1 MKVLVAGGAGFIGTH
16 TCVALTQAGHE
27 VVCADNFSNSKPAA
41 VDATRKLCGVD
52 FPFLKTDFCDPAQ
65 SDAAFD
71 GQGIDAVIFFAAF
84 KAVGESCEN
93 PLKYYRNNLTSLLNI
108 LSSMKK
114 FGVKNFIFSS
124 SATVYGDKNPMPAK
138 EEYPISAV
146 NPYGMTKV
154 MTEEILGDLCKADPD
169 FHAVVLRYFNPI
181 GSHPS
186 GEIGEDSG
194 DRPNNLLPLL
204 LQVADGSRKELLV
217 FGDDYDTPDGTG
229 VRDYIHVMD
238 LAEGHVAALRRFG
251 KGKGFEVF
259 NLGTGVGYSVLD
271 IIHACERATGVT
283 VPYRVVE
290 RRPGDVALC
299 LADPTRAREVLG
311 WTASRT
317 LDDMCVDAWRWQTK
331 HPHGFPV
338 Q

>member
-1 MKVLVAGGAGFIGTH
+1 M
-16 TCVALTQAGHE
+16 
-27 VVCADNFSNSKPAA
+27 
-41 VDATRKLCGVD
+41 
-52 FPFLKTDFCDPAQ
+52 
-65 SDAAFD
+65 
-71 GQGIDAVIFFAAF
+71 
-84 KAVGESCEN
+84 
-93 PLKYYRNNLTSLLNI
+93 
-108 LSSMKK
+108 
-114 FGVKNFIFSS
+114 
-124 SATVYGDKNPMPAK
+124 
-138 EEYPISAV
+138 
-146 NPYGMTKV
+146 
-154 MTEEILGDLCKADPD
+154 
-169 FHAVVLRYFNPI
+169 
-181 GSHPS
+181 
-186 GEIGEDSG
+186 
-194 DRPNNLLPLL
+194 
-204 LQVADGSRKELLV
+204 

-271 IIHACERATGVT
+271 IIHAFERATGVT